1 MKQRLFF
8 AYCFYRHQVENDPK
22 LVEWFKANAAARLD
36 DGPDPGPKPKQPI
49 RKPFNNGG
57 NSNPRRGLSDAFHID
72 FPKVLQRPM
81 EEDIPMVEEEGESS
95 CSQPEN

>member
-1 MKQRLFF
+1 MEQRLFF

-36 DGPDPGPKPKQPI
+36 DGPDPGPKPKQPF

-57 NSNPRRGLSDAFHID
+57 NSNPRRGRSDAFHID
-72 FPKVLQRPM
+72 FPKVLQRPV
-81 EEDIPMVEEEGESS
+81 EEDTPMAEEEGESS
-95 CSQPEN
+95 GSQPEN